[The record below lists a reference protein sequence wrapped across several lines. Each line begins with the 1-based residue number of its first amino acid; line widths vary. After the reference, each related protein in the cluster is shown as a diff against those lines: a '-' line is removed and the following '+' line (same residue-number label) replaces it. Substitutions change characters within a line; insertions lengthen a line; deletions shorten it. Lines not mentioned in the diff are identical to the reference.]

1 MSYLAL
7 NLLVALA
14 ALIFERLVGYP
25 NWLYRAI
32 NHPVVWM
39 GALISILDRF
49 LNRDNLL
56 TDSRRRKGIF
66 SLFILV
72 FLVFIIALPIS
83 LFLRSFVGGL
93 LIEAVLASSMLAQKS
108 LRDFVEAVGRS
119 LGESIEK
126 GRTAVSHI
134 VGRDPSQLD
143 ESEVAK
149 AGVESLAENTAD
161 GVIAPLFWMMLFGLP
176 GAAVYKAINTADSM
190 VGYRSEKYL
199 DFGWASAKLD
209 DLVNYPAS
217 RLCGLLFV
225 ATAFLR
231 QKWRGKEAY
240 QVMMRDAGNHLSPNA
255 GWPEAAMAGA
265 LGLTL
270 GGPRSY
276 EGRAVELAT
285 MGHGRDYLT
294 KTDIKIAIE
303 FFRWSMT
310 LAAII
315 LAVITLVVLVL
326 V

>member
-25 NWLYRAI
+25 NRLYKI
-32 NHPVVWM
+32 IHHPVVWI
-39 GALISILDRF
+39 GGLISILDQF
-49 LNRDNLL
+49 LNKPDSDPN
-56 TDSRRRKGIF
+56 SRRINGSFALLIV
-66 SLFILV
+66 IL
-72 FLVFIIALPIS
+72 LVLIIAVAVS
-83 LFLRSFVGGL
+83 FFLRSFVGGL
-93 LIEAVLASSMLAQKS
+93 LIEAALASTMLAQKS
-108 LRDFVEAVGRS
+108 LKDFVEAVGKA
-119 LGESIEK
+119 LGENIEK
-126 GRTAVSHI
+126 GRAAVSHI

-190 VGYRSEKYL
+190 VGYRNEKYI

-217 RLCGLLFV
+217 RLCGFLFV

-231 QKWRGKEAY
+231 QKWSAKEAY
-240 QVMMRDAGNHLSPNA
+240 QVMMRDAGAHVSPNA

-265 LGLTL
+265 LGLKL

-276 EGRAVELAT
+276 GGREVQLST
-285 MGHGRDYLT
+285 MGQGRDFLT
-294 KTDIKIAIE
+294 KTDIRIAVE

-310 LAAII
+310 LLAII
-315 LAVITLVVLVL
+315 LGVITLLALMLV
-326 V
+326 

>member
-1 MSYLAL
+1 M
-7 NLLVALA
+7 NLLVTLT

-25 NWLYRAI
+25 NWLYKVI
-32 NHPVVWM
+32 NHPVVWI

-49 LNRDNLL
+49 LNNENSSPK
-56 TDSRRRKGIF
+56 TRRLKGGIA
-66 SLFILV
+66 LILV
-72 FLVFIIALPIS
+72 ISVALIIAIFIS
-83 LFLRSFVGGL
+83 IFLRSFVGGL
-93 LIEAVLASSMLAQKS
+93 LIEAVFASTMLAQKS
-108 LRDFVEAVGRS
+108 LRDFVEAVGKA
-119 LGESIEK
+119 LGENIEK
-126 GRTAVSHI
+126 GRAAVAHI

-149 AGVESLAENTAD
+149 AAVESLAENTAD
-161 GVIAPLFWMMLFGLP
+161 GVVAPLFWMMLFGLP
-176 GAAVYKAINTADSM
+176 GAALYKAINTADSM
-190 VGYRSEKYL
+190 VGYRNEKYV

-217 RLCGLLFV
+217 RLCGFLFV

-231 QKWRGKEAY
+231 EKWSGKQAY
-240 QVMMRDAGNHLSPNA
+240 QVMMRDAGEHVSPNA

-265 LGLTL
+265 LGLKL

-276 EGRAVELAT
+276 EGREVDLAT
-285 MGHGRDYLT
+285 MGHGRDFLT

-310 LAAII
+310 LTAII
-315 LAVITLVVLVL
+315 LGAITLVVLTL